1 MFVSGLPTD
10 SNFSPP
16 TQTFFCHFP
25 KKKSLPTDSNRF
37 PPTQT
42 FFLLW
47 LTQSNFHCAHE
58 STDKTGSSVKKTHP
72 TPSHLPFPHVTLP
85 PSKGMPIIVSYSNS
99 VSPFESL
106 ISRAASESWKRE
118 FSLFCPGNEKGHFLS
133 FCENANYTLF
143 FIRTSYFGLRLVF
156 LFSFEKFEPQMF
168 LFCSYF
174 LN

>member
-10 SNFSPP
+10 SNFPPP
-16 TQTFFCHFP
+16 TQNFFRHFQ
-25 KKKSLPTDSNRF
+25 KKSLPTDSNRF

-72 TPSHLPFPHVTLP
+72 TPLPSSLSSRDPS

-133 FCENANYTLF
+133 FCENA
-143 FIRTSYFGLRLVF
+143 
-156 LFSFEKFEPQMF
+156 KK
-168 LFCSYF
+168 
-174 LN
+174 